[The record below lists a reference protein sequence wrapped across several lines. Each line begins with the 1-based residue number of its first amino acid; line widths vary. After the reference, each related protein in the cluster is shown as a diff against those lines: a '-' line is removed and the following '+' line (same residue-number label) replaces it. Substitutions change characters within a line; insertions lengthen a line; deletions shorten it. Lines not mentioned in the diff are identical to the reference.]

1 MLTAAGA
8 WLGGTMQTCRGRFV
22 GACMAG
28 LGRLKFHRL
37 VAAAAVPVLLLP
49 VIGCVPEDHGWASVY
64 RPAQENK
71 IKVVMPAGAPSI
83 SQQFLFSTNGPKHL
97 GIDVIGRVG
106 DPVIAVAGGRVTG
119 SFSEPAYGNRVEIT
133 HGPDAEG
140 RLSRTV
146 YKHLEKRLVNKG
158 DTVARGQKIG
168 TLGTTG
174 MLGGGIPHL
183 HFELYRQSGA
193 EGLVSTDPHRLW
205 VGGVGRVTCFDP
217 AGSYDESRFR
227 MTYPVPCL
235 GQTEAAVTAVATG
248 LEALLQGPEDAADER
263 ATE

>member
-1 MLTAAGA
+1 MI
-8 WLGGTMQTCRGRFV
+8 RFPCLPF
-22 GACMAG
+22 ARCLA
-28 LGRLKFHRL
+28 L
-37 VAAAAVPVLLLP
+37 VAVPSLLLP
-49 VIGCVPEDHGWASVY
+49 VLGCVPEDHGWASVY

-146 YKHLEKRLVNKG
+146 YKHLDERLVSKG
-158 DTVARGQKIG
+158 DIVARGQQVG

-205 VGGVGRVTCFDP
+205 VDGVGRVTCFDP
-217 AGSYDESRFR
+217 AASYDETRFR
-227 MTYPVPCL
+227 MTYPAPCL
-235 GQTEAAVTAVATG
+235 GQPAAAVTAAATG
-248 LEALLQGPEDAADER
+248 LEALLQGPQDTADQRAAE
-263 ATE
+263 